1 MKVCNSYTVNN
12 QNAAWL
18 SVIFCECTTTTTE
31 VFLYFTERPC
41 RLKWDPDYVP
51 SIFSFKERNEEADE
65 DKLARSHRLQNR
77 RRGYSSSTRSSTR
90 KASRKCKSTTTHD
103 QVPQV
108 ENAEE
113 LTSTGNDITDS
124 TGIMDNEI
132 LSGAVETMEIDHEQ
146 HCDGPDDSSVLHQP
160 RTLSH
165 LAEECLKGYIPSLV
179 MIIHKQQQ
187 IIQQQHHVIDA
198 LNDKKV
204 SLEKCLDEQKEL
216 TEMVK
221 EELQTASVLLS
232 PSLRMKDDDEQ
243 TYFYSGLPSYSAF
256 TTLLALL
263 STVLPPYEHR
273 GISHS
278 DQLLMVLMK
287 LRRATTNQDLAYR
300 FRIDVTRVSKI
311 FHLWIDTMAF
321 QLKPLV
327 KWPERGMI
335 RTTIPDC
342 FKPKYARTTC
352 IIDCSEIF
360 IQRPSSLAARAETYS
375 NYKSHNTVKFL
386 IAISPTGAIIFV
398 SKCWGGRASDKHIT
412 AHSGFLDKLM
422 HGDLVLADRGFDIT
436 EPLAL
441 RGASLAIPPFTKGK
455 PQLSQREV
463 ETARELSRVRIHVER
478 AIGRLK
484 NFRILQSTLPITLV
498 KSTTDEEFCTIDK
511 ILFVCA
517 ALCNLQ
523 PPLV

>member
-1 MKVCNSYTVNN
+1 
-12 QNAAWL
+12 
-18 SVIFCECTTTTTE
+18 
-31 VFLYFTERPC
+31 
-41 RLKWDPDYVP
+41 
-51 SIFSFKERNEEADE
+51 
-65 DKLARSHRLQNR
+65 
-77 RRGYSSSTRSSTR
+77 
-90 KASRKCKSTTTHD
+90 
-103 QVPQV
+103 
-108 ENAEE
+108 
-113 LTSTGNDITDS
+113 
-124 TGIMDNEI
+124 
-132 LSGAVETMEIDHEQ
+132 
-146 HCDGPDDSSVLHQP
+146 
-160 RTLSH
+160 
-165 LAEECLKGYIPSLV
+165 
-179 MIIHKQQQ
+179 
-187 IIQQQHHVIDA
+187 
-198 LNDKKV
+198 
-204 SLEKCLDEQKEL
+204 
-216 TEMVK
+216 
-221 EELQTASVLLS
+221 
-232 PSLRMKDDDEQ
+232 
-243 TYFYSGLPSYSAF
+243 
-256 TTLLALL
+256 
-263 STVLPPYEHR
+263 
-273 GISHS
+273 
-278 DQLLMVLMK
+278 
-287 LRRATTNQDLAYR
+287 
-300 FRIDVTRVSKI
+300 
-311 FHLWIDTMAF
+311 MAF

-412 AHSGFLDKLM
+412 AYSGFLDKLM

-498 KSTTDEEFCTIDK
+498 KSATDEEFCTIDK